1 MEQLREPSQWLH
13 YFATI
18 RHVFFSVFSQCGCLL
33 SMVLMLTL
41 QHNHVALYFGTC
53 FFGLFMSSI
62 TPTALALAEQ
72 YIDVTCKY
80 VCVSVSPSVRLSV
93 CLCVCLFM
101 SVYLSVYLSVCL
113 SVCVSVCSCLSIC
126 LPPCLSVCVC
136 LSAFT

>member
-1 MEQLREPSQWLH
+1 
-13 YFATI
+13 
-18 RHVFFSVFSQCGCLL
+18 
-33 SMVLMLTL
+33 MVLMLTL

-93 CLCVCLFM
+93 CLCACLFM

-113 SVCVSVCSCLSIC
+113 SVCVCLFMSVNLSA
-126 LPPCLSVCVC
+126 SVSICVC
-136 LSAFT
+136 LPVCIYLRATSCLIVTCSAGNMLSQ